1 MSRGIQIPEYVL
13 QGCLA
18 AFKSGSAELFVLKSR
33 TENDARKED
42 AVIFALISR
51 TNFGNFV
58 RVLCATVRDFSAV
71 TMQLNPRKG
80 LKTNKRNS
88 GIWVQRVNVKKSG

>member
-1 MSRGIQIPEYVL
+1 MHLTAFVERGYASSVRMSRGIQIPEYVL

-42 AVIFALISR
+42 AVILALISR
-51 TNFGNFV
+51 TNFGKQF
-58 RVLCATVRDFSAV
+58 RRSLETHYASSAV
-71 TMQLNPRKG
+71 
-80 LKTNKRNS
+80 
-88 GIWVQRVNVKKSG
+88 